1 MIDEVEA
8 YFDKQGIKVIKSLN
22 TGTSMKFTTSEG
34 IFVLTY
40 EKRFFKLL
48 PGNGIKEIQIKKPQS
63 AATDRGND

>member
-8 YFDKQGIKVIKSLN
+8 YFDKRGIEVIKSLN
-22 TGTSMKFTTSEG
+22 TGTSLKFTTSKG

-48 PGNGIKEIQIKKPQS
+48 PRNGIKEIQIKKPQS